1 VSSLDR
7 IWHARNKNDLI
18 IEVWE
23 ALDCE
28 SVGRSEIAAIE
39 KVVRSRFGEQAVE
52 SPMVVARQLADE
64 GAVLRHAEIMQMYVE
79 RQAAAPY
86 AARLQLPFDLSS
98 FPAAENTIS
107 RLDAIRR
114 RFESEDDRAGLRH
127 LREAAIAAKQRLAE
141 PRPPQPDAE
150 RREIAEWLSHWL
162 ATPELFE
169 SWLMLRKRSNE
180 FNAAFRSRDES

>member
-1 VSSLDR
+1 MISLDR
-7 IWHARNKNDLI
+7 IWHARSKSDLI
-18 IEVWE
+18 VEVWE

-86 AARLQLPFDLSS
+86 AAMLQLPLNLSS
-98 FPAAENTIS
+98 FQAAENTIK
-107 RLDAIRR
+107 RLDTIRR
-114 RFESEDDRAGLRH
+114 RFESEGDRSGLRH
-127 LREAAIAAKQRLAE
+127 LRQAAIAAKQKLAE
-141 PRPPQPDAE
+141 TRPPQPDAE

-162 ATPELFE
+162 ATPELFD
-169 SWLMLRKRSNE
+169 SWLMLRKRSAE
-180 FNAAFRSRDES
+180 YHTAFRGHKGS